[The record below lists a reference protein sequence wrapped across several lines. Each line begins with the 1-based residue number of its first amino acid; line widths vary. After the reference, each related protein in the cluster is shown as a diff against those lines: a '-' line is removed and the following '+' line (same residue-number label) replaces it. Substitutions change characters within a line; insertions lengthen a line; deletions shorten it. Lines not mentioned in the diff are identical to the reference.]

1 MKRSSTLWWALW
13 AVIITSTTILAFE
26 CHGFSGIRPCN
37 RINAYSSP
45 LFRTRSRIVLLENP
59 PAPPAPTTTL
69 FSSAAP
75 SNNNNNNDDDH
86 PIHNHKAEPEAASF
100 PTKREAKET
109 SKTLW
114 EKLDS
119 YGQSLKPRAMEK
131 KGQLAIA
138 ETRSRR
144 KLWLGFQACAYFSLF
159 IAYRAYRGMFVLL
172 PAVFREVYTKMETL
186 DSPFVDEPGETDVN
200 PETGKLRWRTR
211 ITVSILAAMVTLTYM
226 VGGMANVL
234 AKFVKSLTQTS
245 SPTSSFEAAADE
257 TTKYEN
263 KIEKMTN
270 SASKMNV
277 NGTRV
282 DGGTSPGPLSP

>member
-1 MKRSSTLWWALW
+1 
-13 AVIITSTTILAFE
+13 
-26 CHGFSGIRPCN
+26 
-37 RINAYSSP
+37 
-45 LFRTRSRIVLLENP
+45 LFRTRSRIVVLEYTYPP
-59 PAPPAPTTTL
+59 PAAPTTL
-69 FSSAAP
+69 FSSAP
-75 SNNNNNNDDDH
+75 SSSNNNNNNDDD
-86 PIHNHKAEPEAASF
+86 PIHKAEPEAASF
-100 PTKREAKET
+100 PTKREGKET
-109 SKTLW
+109 NKTLW

-138 ETRSRR
+138 ETRKR
-144 KLWLGFQACAYFSLF
+144 KLWLGFQACTYFSLF
-159 IAYRAYRGMFVLL
+159 IAYRAYRGIFVLL
-172 PAVFREVYTKMETL
+172 PAVFKEVYTKMEKL

-234 AKFVKSLTQTS
+234 AKFIKSLTQTS

-257 TTKYEN
+257 TIKYEN
-263 KIEKMTN
+263 KIEKMT
-270 SASKMNV
+270 SASIMNV

>member
-1 MKRSSTLWWALW
+1 MKRSSKTLWWALW
-13 AVIITSTTILAFE
+13 AVIITSTTILASFE

-45 LFRTRSRIVLLENP
+45 LFRTRSRIVVLEYPPP
-59 PAPPAPTTTL
+59 PAAPTTTL

-75 SNNNNNNDDDH
+75 SNNNNNNNNDDDH

-109 SKTLW
+109 NKTLW

-144 KLWLGFQACAYFSLF
+144 KLWLGFQACTYFSLF

-172 PAVFREVYTKMETL
+172 PAVFKEVYTKMETL

-245 SPTSSFEAAADE
+245 SPDE
-257 TTKYEN
+257 F
-263 KIEKMTN
+263 
-270 SASKMNV
+270 
-277 NGTRV
+277 
-282 DGGTSPGPLSP
+282 L